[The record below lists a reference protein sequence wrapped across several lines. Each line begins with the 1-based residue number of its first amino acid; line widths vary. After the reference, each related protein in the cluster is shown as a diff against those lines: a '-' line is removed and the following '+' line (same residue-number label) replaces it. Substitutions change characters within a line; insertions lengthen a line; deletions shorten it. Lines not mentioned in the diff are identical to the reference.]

1 MYLSSSSLRVPFD
14 EYRILL
20 QDFEKQRTDE
30 DYQSIPYDLERW
42 YQCDSY
48 TTDAPYNG
56 KYLATTETIPW
67 KAFGYCWGA
76 IDYVKQA
83 YIFSNVYTSESSDF
97 ITARDKKLAK
107 LLNHRNSKSFEK
119 VCDLIVKEQI
129 ESQIFNVEQGRKL
142 TKFLNADV
150 EKLVHTGCVLR
161 FTDTLPLEVKIAKA
175 GVINDKAQAKA
186 DLEADKQYR
195 LEQEEQARLE
205 QEEQAR
211 LNVDT
216 NSREYIT
223 GLTIGKNFSD
233 FSDAGAKAEVVCA
246 TARDRRIVLSSRG
259 GIGVDPKTASF
270 LNSQDGSQ
278 GCLDGYNRVPQD

>member
-1 MYLSSSSLRVPFD
+1 MNSRVKLIALSWIFVLVLSSCGSTVYLSSSSLRVPFD

-20 QDFEKQRTDE
+20 QDFEKQRTDDDE
-30 DYQSIPYDLERW
+30 QSIPYDLERW

-56 KYLATTETIPW
+56 KYLATSETIPW

-150 EKLVHTGCVLR
+150 EKIVHTGCVLR
-161 FTDTLPLEVKIAKA
+161 FTDTLPLQVAIAKA
-175 GVINDKAQAKA
+175 GVINEKIRAKA
-186 DLEADKQYR
+186 DLEAERQYR
-195 LEQEEQARLE
+195 LEQDEQARIDE
-205 QEEQAR
+205 ENQPNQNTGKFVRKCTTIRTQEKWAPGELTDSV
-211 LNVDT
+211 LNGGGGPRT
-216 NSREYIT
+216 STTR
-223 GLTIGKNFSD
+223 
-233 FSDAGAKAEVVCA
+233 VC
-246 TARDRRIVLSSRG
+246 RDVW
-259 GIGVDPKTASF
+259 
-270 LNSQDGSQ
+270 
-278 GCLDGYNRVPQD
+278 VP